1 MKKTITML
9 LALAG
14 MACAAEPII
23 TLDSETTH
31 ADLTNTTAA
40 YIAAVMDM
48 DTFATLV
55 KNQTS
60 DALVTFNLTAGPD
73 TKQVGAG
80 TVGNDIKGT
89 HNKVGETISNYYTPN
104 GDPFAGLKNKLDFN
118 SLTGAVLTFAYDRGQ
133 GSRIILT
140 TLNEEGVLTDYVG
153 EIDGLKWASSQINGA
168 NIDAAYVSTANVYGG
183 TWKDNMD
190 ELTATAHG
198 LLVPEPATATLS
210 LLALAGLAARRRR
223 H

>member
-23 TLDSETTH
+23 TLNSETTH

-40 YIAAVMDM
+40 YIAAVMNM

-55 KNQTS
+55 TNQTS
-60 DALVTFNLTAGPD
+60 DAMVTFNLTAGPD

-80 TVGNDIKGT
+80 TQDGTLKGT
-89 HNKVGETISNYYTPN
+89 HNTIGSTVTAFYTPN
-104 GDPFAGLKNKLDFN
+104 PNPVGNLKSTLDFE
-118 SLTGAVLTFAYDRGQ
+118 SLTGAVLTFAYDKAE

-140 TLNEEGVLTDYVG
+140 TLDNQGVYTDYVG
-153 EIDGLKWASSQINGA
+153 EINGLKWASSLINGA
-168 NIDAAYVSTANVYGG
+168 NIDAAYVTTANVYGG
-183 TWKDNMD
+183 TWKNNIEDI
-190 ELTATAHG
+190 TATAHG